1 MIKLKHFYMKLV
13 ELYEGT
19 LFECQMI
26 KNILENEGIE
36 SDLNNEII
44 GTRGGDMFRSAGGVK
59 IIVSDKNF
67 DKAKAIVNEFEK
79 SGKD

>member
-1 MIKLKHFYMKLV
+1 MKLV

-26 KNILENEGIE
+26 KNLLENEGIE

-44 GTRGGDMFRSAGGVK
+44 GTRGGNIFRQEGGVK
-59 IIVSDKNF
+59 VVVTDDNY
-67 DKAKAIVNEFEK
+67 DKARMIVNEFEK
-79 SGKD
+79 SRKA

>member
-1 MIKLKHFYMKLV
+1 MKLV

-26 KNILENEGIE
+26 KNLLENEGIE

-44 GTRGGDMFRSAGGVK
+44 GTRGGNIFRQEGGVK
-59 IIVSDKNF
+59 IIVTDDNY
-67 DKAKAIVNEFEK
+67 DKARRIVNEFEK
-79 SGKD
+79 SRKA